1 MRVFPDGSLYW
12 TEFYYRPL
20 PKHSLFSDQH
30 KEATVI
36 MVRITTFA
44 ALFVLVLAGAA
55 AAQDDQDDQ
64 DAYDRAGPYLGLAG
78 TLALDTQLQDDLE
91 RRLSPFVEVD
101 VDPSWG
107 LNARAGYRFHPNFA
121 AEIHYEW
128 LSEFDIKLSSPA
140 LGTATTVDLDGW
152 ALTVD
157 GKVFLL
163 TDNPQ
168 PFLLVGV
175 GVLNIDSDFDVD
187 KTVFAARFGG
197 GADFYVTPNIAI
209 TLGVSYVLPGEDIS
223 DGVGV
228 NYVSIDWG
236 LQYRF

>member
-1 MRVFPDGSLYW
+1 
-12 TEFYYRPL
+12 
-20 PKHSLFSDQH
+20 
-30 KEATVI
+30 

-44 ALFVLVLAGAA
+44 ALFVLALAGAA
-55 AAQDDQDDQ
+55 AAQGDQ
-64 DAYDRAGPYLGLAG
+64 DAYDRTGPYLGLAG
-78 TLALDTQLQDDLE
+78 TLALNTEAEDDLD
-91 RRLSPFVEVD
+91 RLAGPFVDVD
-101 VDPSWG
+101 VDPSLG

-128 LSEFDIKLSSPA
+128 LSEFKTKFSSAA
-140 LGTATTVDLDGW
+140 LGGAATTVEYDGW

-157 GKVFLL
+157 GKAFLL

-175 GVLNIDSDFDVD
+175 GVLNIDSNFGVD

-197 GADFYVTPNIAI
+197 GADFYATPNIAI
-209 TLGVSYVLPGEDIS
+209 TLGVSYVLPGEHI

-228 NYVSIDWG
+228 NYVSISWG

>member
-1 MRVFPDGSLYW
+1 
-12 TEFYYRPL
+12 
-20 PKHSLFSDQH
+20 
-30 KEATVI
+30 

-44 ALFVLVLAGAA
+44 ALFVLALAGASA
-55 AAQDDQDDQ
+55 AQDDQ
-64 DAYDRAGPYLGLAG
+64 DAYDRAGPYLALAG
-78 TLALDTQLQDDLE
+78 TLGLDTQLQDDLD
-91 RRLSPFVEVD
+91 RRLGSLVDVD
-101 VDPSWG
+101 VDPSLG

-128 LSEFDIKLSSPA
+128 LSDFDINLSSPA
-140 LGTATTVDLDGW
+140 LGAVDTTVELDGW

-157 GKVFLL
+157 GKAFLL

-175 GVLNIDSDFDVD
+175 GVLNIDSDFGVD

-197 GADFYVTPNIAI
+197 GVDCYLTPNIAI
-209 TLGVSYVLPGEDIS
+209 TLGVSYVLPGEDI

-228 NYVSIDWG
+228 NYVSIGWG

>member
-1 MRVFPDGSLYW
+1 
-12 TEFYYRPL
+12 
-20 PKHSLFSDQH
+20 
-30 KEATVI
+30 
-36 MVRITTFA
+36 MVRIATFA

-55 AAQDDQDDQ
+55 AAQDDQ

-91 RRLSPFVEVD
+91 RRLSPFVDVD
-101 VDPSWG
+101 VDPSLG

-128 LSEFDIKLSSPA
+128 LSEFKMEFSSPA
-140 LGTATTVDLDGW
+140 LGVANATADLSGW

-175 GVLNIDSDFDVD
+175 GVLNIDSDFGVD

-197 GADFYVTPNIAI
+197 GADFYLTPNIAF
-209 TLGVSYVLPGEDIS
+209 TLGVSYVLPGEDIELVKGLK
-223 DGVGV
+223 GVGV
-228 NYVSIDWG
+228 NYVSIGWG